1 MIKFVCR
8 YNNDTTDIDKIP
20 MNIQVKMYEKMEMA
34 SLILYV
40 LNYTQDLYNKD
51 RK

>member
-8 YNNDTTDIDKIP
+8 YNNDTIDIDKIP